1 MGEYMK
7 ANKELWDKL
16 AKIHHKSE
24 FYDVEGFLKGN
35 QTLDPIELE
44 ELPNLTGKKLLHLQ
58 CHFGMD
64 TLSMARL
71 GADAT
76 GVDFSSE
83 AIDLAKELSKTAKVD
98 AKFLCSNIYDLREKL
113 EGKFDIVF
121 TSGGVIM
128 WLPDL
133 DEWAKI
139 ITHFLKPGGIFYIRE
154 FHPFGYVFD
163 DEKDVTDLRVRYPY
177 FQDMEPLKFEEE
189 GTYADEDADTGKM
202 LSYEW
207 NHPISRIINVL
218 INAGLII
225 EFFHEFPMTTYK
237 ALPFMVEK
245 EPGRW
250 YLPEDEDKIPFMF
263 SIKAKK
269 RKIN

>member
-1 MGEYMK
+1 MN
-7 ANKELWDKL
+7 ANRELWDKL

-35 QTLDPIELE
+35 QTLDPIEID
-44 ELPNLTGKKLLHLQ
+44 ELPDLYGKKLLHLM

-64 TLSMARL
+64 TLSLARL

-83 AIDLAKELSKTAKVD
+83 AIELAKELSKIAEID
-98 AKFLCSNIYDLREKL
+98 ARFVCSNLYEIPDNLDE
-113 EGKFDIVF
+113 KFDIVF

-133 DEWAKI
+133 EEWARI
-139 ITHFLKPGGIFYIRE
+139 ISHFLKPGGFFYIRE

-163 DEKDVTDLRVRYPY
+163 DEDSATDLRVRYPY
-177 FQDMEPLKFEEE
+177 FQGKEPLKFEAE
-189 GTYADEDADTGKM
+189 GSYASGDAKTGKAP
-202 LSYEW
+202 SFEW

-218 INAGLII
+218 INAGLTID
-225 EFFHEFPMTTYK
+225 FFHEFPITAYK
-237 ALPFMVEK
+237 ALPFMIQK
-245 EPGRW
+245 ESGRW
-250 YLPEDEDKIPFMF
+250 VLPENEDKIPLMF
-263 SIKAKK
+263 SLKATK
-269 RKIN
+269 RD

>member
-1 MGEYMK
+1 MDEYMK

-24 FYDVEGFLKGN
+24 FYDVEAFLKGN

-44 ELPNLTGKKLLHLQ
+44 ELPDIAGKKLLHLQ

-64 TLSMARL
+64 TMSLVRL

-76 GVDFSSE
+76 GVDFSPD

-98 AKFLCSNIYDLREKL
+98 AEFVCSNIYDLRENL
-113 EGKFDIVF
+113 EGEFDIVF

-133 DEWAKI
+133 EEWAKI
-139 ITHFLKPGGIFYIRE
+139 IAHFLKPGGFFYIRE

-163 DEKDVTDLRVRYPY
+163 DEKDVTELRVRYPY
-177 FQDMEPLKFEEE
+177 FQDKEPLSFEDE

-202 LSYEW
+202 RSYEW

-218 INAGLII
+218 INAGLTI

-237 ALPFMVEK
+237 AIPFMVEK

-250 YLPEDEDKIPFMF
+250 YLPENEDKVPFMF

-269 RKIN
+269 QR

>member
-1 MGEYMK
+1 MDEYMN

-35 QTLDPIELE
+35 QTLDPIEIE
-44 ELPNLTGKKLLHLQ
+44 EIPDLSGKKLLHLM

-64 TLSMARL
+64 TLSLVRL
-71 GADAT
+71 GAEAT

-83 AIDLAKELSKTAKVD
+83 AIELARELSKIAKID
-98 AKFLCSNIYDLREKL
+98 AKFVCSNVYDLPNNLSE
-113 EGKFDIVF
+113 KFDIVF

-133 DEWAKI
+133 KEWAKI
-139 ITHFLKPGGIFYIRE
+139 ITHFLNPGGFFYIRE

-163 DEKDVTDLRVRYPY
+163 DDEHVTDLRVRYPY
-177 FQDMEPLKFEEE
+177 FQGKEPLKFEAE
-189 GTYADEDADTGKM
+189 GSYASGNVVTGKAP
-202 LSYEW
+202 SFEW
-207 NHPISRIINVL
+207 NHRISEIITVL
-218 INAGLII
+218 IDAGLTID
-225 EFFHEFPMTTYK
+225 FFHEFPITTYK
-237 ALPFMVEK
+237 ALPFMIER

-250 YLPEDEDKIPFMF
+250 VLPENEDKIPFMF
-263 SIKAKK
+263 SLKATK
-269 RKIN
+269 RD

>member
-1 MGEYMK
+1 MDEFMK
-7 ANKELWDKL
+7 TNRELWDKL

-35 QTLDPIELE
+35 QTLDPIEIE
-44 ELPNLTGKKLLHLQ
+44 ELPDLSGKKLLHLM

-64 TLSMARL
+64 TLSFARL
-71 GADAT
+71 GVNVT

-83 AIDLAKELSKTAKVD
+83 AIELARELSKTAKVD
-98 AKFLCSNIYDLREKL
+98 AKFVCSNVYELPNNLTEQ
-113 EGKFDIVF
+113 FDVVF

-133 DEWAKI
+133 KEWARI
-139 ITHFLKPGGIFYIRE
+139 IAHFLKPGGFFYIRE

-163 DEKDVTDLRVRYPY
+163 DDESMTDLRVRYPY
-177 FQDMEPLKFEEE
+177 FQGKDPMKFEDE
-189 GTYADEDADTGKM
+189 GTYADKDAMTGKIP
-202 LSYEW
+202 SFEW

-218 INAGLII
+218 IDAGLTID
-225 EFFHEFPMTTYK
+225 FFHEFPVTTYK
-237 ALPFMVEK
+237 ALPFMIEK

-250 YLPEDEDKIPFMF
+250 VLPDNEDKIPLMF
-263 SIKAKK
+263 SIKATK
-269 RKIN
+269 RE

>member
-1 MGEYMK
+1 MDEYMK

-16 AKIHHKSE
+16 AKIHNKSE

-35 QTLDPIELE
+35 QTLDSIELE
-44 ELPNLTGKKLLHLQ
+44 ELPDLVGKKLLHLQ

-64 TLSMARL
+64 TLSLARL

-98 AKFLCSNIYDLREKL
+98 AKFVCSNIYDLRENL
-113 EGKFDIVF
+113 EGQFDIVF

-133 DEWAKI
+133 EEWARI
-139 ITHFLKPGGIFYIRE
+139 ITHFLKPRGVFYIRE

-163 DEKDVTDLRVRYPY
+163 DEKGVTNLRVRYPY
-177 FQDMEPLKFEEE
+177 FQDKEPLSFKDE

-202 LSYEW
+202 RSYEW

-218 INAGLII
+218 INAGLTID
-225 EFFHEFPMTTYK
+225 FFHEFPMITYK

-250 YLPEDEDKIPFMF
+250 FLPEHEDKVPFMF
-263 SIKAKK
+263 SIKATKQE
-269 RKIN
+269 